1 VILAHKDVHENLRDT
16 FVSRA
21 SEITTGYGLDE
32 NVQMG
37 PVISASH
44 RDRVL
49 AHIER
54 GVEQGAKLSLDGR
67 GVIVEGYEN
76 GYFVGPTVF
85 DDVLP
90 DMGIANEEI
99 FGPVAS
105 IIIVEGFEEAL
116 KIIER
121 NPFGNA
127 ASIYTNNGGL
137 AREFKHRTGCGNIG
151 INIGVVAPMSFFAF
165 GGYKES
171 FFGDIHGQ
179 VDSIDFFTERKIVIS
194 RWY

>member
-1 VILAHKDVHENLRDT
+1 
-16 FVSRA
+16 
-21 SEITTGYGLDE
+21 
-32 NVQMG
+32 M
-37 PVISASH
+37 
-44 RDRVL
+44 
-49 AHIER
+49 
-54 GVEQGAKLSLDGR
+54 
-67 GVIVEGYEN
+67 
-76 GYFVGPTVF
+76 F
-85 DDVLP
+85 DDVRP

-105 IIIVEGFEEAL
+105 FIKVDGFEEAL
-116 KIIER
+116 EIIDS

-127 ASIYTNNGGL
+127 ASIYTNNGRL
-137 AREFKHRTGCGNIG
+137 AREFKHRAACGNIG

-179 VDSIDFFTERKIVIS
+179 VDSINFFTERKIVIS